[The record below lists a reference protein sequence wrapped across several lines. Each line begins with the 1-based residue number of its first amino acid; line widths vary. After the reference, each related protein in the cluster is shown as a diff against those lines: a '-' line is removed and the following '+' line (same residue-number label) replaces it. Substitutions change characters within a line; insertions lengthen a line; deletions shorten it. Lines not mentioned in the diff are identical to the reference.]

1 MSNRRSIAAT
11 FEIVTPMFLGGAD
24 HQATRIRETSIKGA
38 LAFWWRALNYAGFVE
53 KAAKPDSEKPE
64 EERGKSAL
72 ALMQEKEQE
81 LFGGPNGQGAFLLKV
96 TQQAATTA
104 HKGSILYETGTQE
117 VGPGARYFGY
127 GLMSA
132 FGNNAGHLEHSCLLP
147 GNSFCLELFFRQS
160 KFDTLKKEIIPV
172 LKLFGL
178 LGGLGSRVRRGWG
191 SVSLSK
197 LEGDGVEGWK
207 RPKDIQDY
215 EKELQ
220 ELAGHT
226 TVIEGKKF
234 PVTAFAKE
242 TRIYAGVPSS
252 AVPLKHLNNVG
263 EAMQK
268 YRSWGFSNNGKIFP
282 PKVNKRDSEMNFV
295 DDHDWSKGGLG
306 RPNFVPKRI
315 AFGLPQNYKDNG
327 GVTGKQVETKE
338 KSINRRASVLAIHI
352 HKTMGQN
359 SFAVLSL
366 FPTKFL
372 PTDESTDAPFEEVNA
387 NGTNLR
393 YDFHRD
399 GLPVLEHFLQQIA
412 PIPNQNNPYR
422 NGPYLHLTEVDL
434 GLRS

>member
-1 MSNRRSIAAT
+1 VSKRRSVAAT

-38 LAFWWRALNYAGFVE
+38 LAFWWRALNYARFVE
-53 KAAKPDSEKPE
+53 KAAGYGQTKLNN
-64 EERGKSAL
+64 AL
-72 ALMQEKEQE
+72 KDMQKAEQE
-81 LFGGPNGQGAFLLKV
+81 LFGGPKGQGAFLLKV

-104 HKGSILYETGTQE
+104 HKGSILYETGTQD

-132 FGNNAGHLEHSCLLP
+132 FGNNAGQLERSCLLP
-147 GNSFCLELFFRQS
+147 GNSFGLELLFRRS
-160 KFDTLKKEIIPV
+160 KFDLIKKHIIPT

-191 SVSLSK
+191 SLALSK

-226 TVIEGKKF
+226 TVIEGNEF
-234 PVTAFAKE
+234 PVSAFAKE
-242 TRIYAGVPSS
+242 TRIYAGAASS
-252 AVPLKHLNNVG
+252 AVPLKHLNDVG

-268 YRSWGFSNNGKIFP
+268 YRSWGFSNNGAIYP
-282 PKVNKRDSEMNFV
+282 PTVNNRDSEMNFV
-295 DDHDWSKGGLG
+295 DDHDWSKGGLD

-315 AFGLPQNYKDNG
+315 AFGLPQNYKDNR
-327 GVTGKQVETKE
+327 GVTGKQVEPKE
-338 KSINRRASVLAIHI
+338 KSINRRASALAIHI

-372 PTDESTDAPFEEVNA
+372 PTDESTGAPFEEVNA

-393 YDFHRD
+393 YDFHQD
-399 GLPVLEHFLQQIA
+399 GLPVLEHFLQQNA
-412 PIPNQNNPYR
+412 PRSGNNNPNK
-422 NGPYLHLTEVDL
+422 NGPYLHLTEVGL